1 MLILGIKGLN
11 VFFFLTSSKKTLG
24 KYCIL
29 IKQKLKLSQI
39 IISDFVLVM
48 INW

>member
-11 VFFFLTSSKKTLG
+11 VFFSNIYQKTLG
-24 KYCIL
+24 KYCIS

>member
-11 VFFFLTSSKKTLG
+11 VFFLTTLG
-24 KYCIL
+24 KYCIS

>member
-11 VFFFLTSSKKTLG
+11 VFFSFLTSSKKLG
-24 KYCIL
+24 KYCIS